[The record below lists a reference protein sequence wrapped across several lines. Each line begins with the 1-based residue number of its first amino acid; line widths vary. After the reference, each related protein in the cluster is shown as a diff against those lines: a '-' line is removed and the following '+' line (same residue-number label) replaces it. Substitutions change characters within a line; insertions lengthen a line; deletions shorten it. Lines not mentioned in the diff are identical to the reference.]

1 MKTTNA
7 SERSG
12 AWIKRIRAF
21 FMAQPLPSVVF
32 QVSASAF
39 SGINVSVSEK
49 KIRHRAYLPLASGLV
64 EPHFDKPNI
73 KQPASLAAVLK
84 EGLAKLH
91 YSGDN
96 AACLLPEPC
105 LKVFIFAFDSLPSSE
120 RERLKLFRWRA
131 KKQLPLLPDDVRL
144 SYQIM
149 KSNANASPKVLVSM
163 ARSAVLQEYEDL
175 FASAGV
181 KVGMVSSPTLSL
193 LNLLNWAQ
201 ERSFILVNIEDDSVS
216 LAAVADAELTLFRL
230 KTFPA
235 ARSGLIP
242 ERHTIEN
249 IVTEIENTV
258 HFLEDR
264 EKRSPNA
271 LWVRSRSAE
280 FLKSILSELESRL
293 PLPVKL
299 VDSPWLAGANTVDQA
314 LLAPLFGQV

>member
-1 MKTTNA
+1 MKTTSG

-12 AWIKRIRAF
+12 AWIKRIKAF
-21 FMAQPLPSVVF
+21 FMARPLPSVVF
-32 QVSASAF
+32 QVSASAL
-39 SGINVSVSEK
+39 SGINVSASEK
-49 KIRHRAYLPLASGLV
+49 KIRHRAFLPLAYGLI

-73 KQPASLAAVLK
+73 KQAALLAAVLK

-91 YSGDN
+91 YSGEK

-131 KKQLPLLPDDVRL
+131 KKQLPVLPDDVRL
-144 SYQIM
+144 SYQLM
-149 KSNANASPKVLVSM
+149 KSNASAKVLVSM

-181 KVGMVSSPTLSL
+181 KVGVVSSPALSL

-201 ERSFILVNIEDDSVS
+201 EKSFILVNIEDDSVS
-216 LAAVADAELTLFRL
+216 LAAVADAEPTLFRV
-230 KTFPA
+230 KAFPA
-235 ARSGLIP
+235 ARSGLVP
-242 ERHTIEN
+242 ERQTIEN

-258 HFLEDR
+258 HFLEDKER
-264 EKRSPNA
+264 RGPNA
-271 LWVRSRSAE
+271 LWVRSKSAE

-293 PLPVKL
+293 AFPVRL
-299 VDSPWLAGANTVDQA
+299 IDSPWLAGANTDDQA
-314 LLAPLFGQV
+314 LLAPLIGQV

>member
-1 MKTTNA
+1 MKPT
-7 SERSG
+7 SVLERSG
-12 AWIKRIRAF
+12 AWIREIKAF
-21 FMAQPLPSVVF
+21 FIAQPLPSVVF
-32 QVSASAF
+32 QLSASAW

-49 KIRHRAYLPLASGLV
+49 KIRHRAFLPLASGLV

-73 KQPASLAAVLK
+73 KQAASLAAVLK

-91 YSGDN
+91 YSGEK

-105 LKVFIFAFDSLPSSE
+105 LKVFVFPFDSLPSSE

-131 KKQLPLLPDDVRL
+131 KKQLPVLPDDVRL

-149 KSNANASPKVLVSM
+149 KSDASAKVLVSM
-163 ARSAVLQEYEDL
+163 ARSAVLREYEDL
-175 FASAGV
+175 FSAAGV
-181 KVGMVSSPTLSL
+181 KVGMITSPTLSL
-193 LNLLNWAQ
+193 LNLLDWAK
-201 ERSFILVNIEDDSVS
+201 EKSFILVNIEDDSVS
-216 LAAVADAELTLFRL
+216 LAAVADAELTIFRF

-235 ARSGLIP
+235 ARSGLLP
-242 ERHTIEN
+242 ESQTIEN
-249 IVTEIENTV
+249 IVTEIENTI

-264 EKRSPNA
+264 EKRSLNA
-271 LWVRSRSAE
+271 LWVRSSSAE
-280 FLKSILSELESRL
+280 FLKSILSHLESRL